1 MIIRQIKLPDCK
13 QLCASFV
20 FLCGSVVAPA
30 PLDSP
35 QRHKEHR
42 GGTEKLELVLM
53 QKSYCHCYFPSYN
66 RAQSITCRFN
76 KTDKPQ
82 RGEPR
87 RVQVK
92 FLLRVWQ

>member
-66 RAQSITCRFN
+66 RAQFITRRFN
-76 KTDKPQ
+76 NTFSSP
-82 RGEPR
+82 GETR
-87 RVQVK
+87 LVQAK
-92 FLLRVWQ
+92 LLLRVWQ